1 MSESVYTMFPEIF
14 SYNGRKVI
22 SLSFHRHKIFKND
35 PASERISD
43 CEQSHFCHQSE
54 RSAVFRLCHVH
65 WARGRFNSRIF
76 VVDELQCCVPR
87 LVMCL
92 LQQRKKRSEGSRKFF
107 GKNTMIRKRLLLMG
121 SCAKHSLTK
130 YITYILYHKAKEYLH
145 I

>member
-1 MSESVYTMFPEIF
+1 MDGITNVYIIFYMALFRQLTGVWRTQILSLCFKRVKNARNLHLLIIMSESVYTMFPEIF

-54 RSAVFRLCHVH
+54 MSAVFRLCHVH

-92 LQQRKKRSEGSRKFF
+92 LQ
-107 GKNTMIRKRLLLMG
+107 
-121 SCAKHSLTK
+121 
-130 YITYILYHKAKEYLH
+130 
-145 I
+145 